1 MSAQPA
7 QPTALV
13 IDDDQHVHEEV
24 EDALVPLLC
33 AKVLRARSPG
43 EGIRL
48 ALDHRPSVILLD
60 VNMPDIDGLKVCRLL
75 KENPGTRDVP
85 VVFITVERRV
95 EHLAQALDCGAVDY
109 IAKPFHRVELQA
121 RVRVAL
127 RSQQLIELLKEQARI
142 DALTGL
148 HNRAALEDAVRAAAS
163 AYERT
168 GAPASLLMLDVDHFK
183 EVNDSHG
190 HGVGDDVLR
199 ALGAAIRGCCRPYD
213 TPCRYGGD
221 EFVVIFGQVEGA
233 DGRRAAER
241 LLGALREVRVPAGE
255 DVLGVRVSAGL
266 VSTEGLARTA
276 EGARLIEAADA
287 ALYRAKQA
295 GRDRLELGSPDA

>member
-1 MSAQPA
+1 MPVQPS
-7 QPTALV
+7 ALV

-24 EDALVPLLC
+24 EDTLVPQLC
-33 AKVLRARSPG
+33 GKVLRARTPG

-48 ALDHRPSVILLD
+48 AIDHRPSVILLD

-75 KENPGTRDVP
+75 KENPRTRDLP

-127 RSQQLIELLKEQARI
+127 RSQQLIDLLKEQARI

-148 HNRAALEDAVRAAAS
+148 HNRAALEDALRAAAS

-183 EVNDSHG
+183 DVNDSHG

-199 ALGAAIRGCCRPYD
+199 ALGVAVRGCCRPYD

-241 LLGALREVRVPAGE
+241 LLDALREVRVPAGE

-266 VSTEGLARTA
+266 ATTEGLSRVADGT
-276 EGARLIEAADA
+276 RLLEAADA

-295 GRDRLELGSPDA
+295 GRDRLEIGVPEP

>member
-1 MSAQPA
+1 MPVQPA

-24 EDALVPLLC
+24 EEALVPQLC
-33 AKVLRARSPG
+33 GKVLRASSPA

-48 ALDHRPSVILLD
+48 AIDHRPSVILLD

-109 IAKPFHRVELQA
+109 IAKPFHRIELQA

-163 AYERT
+163 AHERT

-233 DGRRAAER
+233 GGRCAAKR
-241 LLGALREVRVPAGE
+241 LLDALREVRVPAAG

-266 VSTEGLARTA
+266 VTTEGLAGPVT
-276 EGARLIEAADA
+276 GARLLEAADA

-295 GRDRLELGSPDA
+295 GRDRLELGSLED